1 MQVPFRSGF
10 TPTASQPGGHLA
22 PGLLP
27 PPRTQTRTL
36 SRTSLPQSLPNRR
49 TANIVRAAD
58 TSGAGQVSVFFVLT
72 RRLLAGFVSSSLSAV
87 LVHALA
93 IDCRRTVCLPPALAG
108 SQLA

>member
-58 TSGAGQVSVFFVLT
+58 TSGAGQVSVFFVLS